1 MSTLDYIITL
11 FYLALTLALGLWS
24 GRNVKNMNDYAVGG
38 RNFSTQALVMTIC
51 ATNIGGSTI
60 ISLSSQTF
68 TVGLIH
74 MLAVAGIVLDNLI
87 TGYILAPRV
96 KPFFGLISIGEV
108 INSIYG
114 KTGRYITAISATL
127 VSIGFVAGQVKAL
140 SVFFY
145 YFLDIP
151 VIASTIISC
160 FIIIA
165 YSSYGG
171 IKAVTFT
178 DSIQFITLAVTIP
191 MICNVSLDVING
203 YEELFK
209 RIPKTHLTIIN
220 NPSFSQYFMLFLFF
234 SFPGI
239 LPTTM
244 QRILMAKDTQQVSNS
259 FKISALT
266 ILPYRF
272 IAGIIGLVALA
283 LNPDLTP
290 NNAFM
295 FLIDTYLPSGLKGM
309 AIIGMIAVVMS
320 TADSHINAAS
330 VAFTHDLIKPLFGH
344 KLSDKAELRI
354 ARYFTLISGIF
365 IVIIA
370 LSFDNLLKLVL
381 FVQGFYIP
389 IVSMPL
395 LFGIF
400 GFRSSE
406 RTFLAGAAAGGVTFL
421 IWQLYG
427 LENLLGFD
435 SLVPGIVTNATA
447 LLATHYLLKEK
458 GGWVKVE
465 TNKYAAVMKKEVL

>member
-1 MSTLDYIITL
+1 
-11 FYLALTLALGLWS
+11 
-24 GRNVKNMNDYAVGG
+24 
-38 RNFSTQALVMTIC
+38 MTIC
-51 ATNIGGSTI
+51 ATKISGSTI

-74 MLAVAGIVLDNLI
+74 MIAVAGKVLDNLI
-87 TGYILAPRV
+87 IAYILAPRMRQ
-96 KPFFGLISIGEV
+96 FLGLISVGDILQQT
-108 INSIYG
+108 YG
-114 KTGRYITAISATL
+114 RTSKYIAAISGTL
-127 VSIGFVAGQVKAL
+127 VCIGFVAAQVKAL
-140 SVFFY
+140 SVFFN

-151 VIASTIISC
+151 AIASTLISC

-178 DSIQFITLAVTIP
+178 DTIQFMTLAATIP
-191 MICNVSLDVING
+191 MIYNVSLEAING
-203 YEELFK
+203 YEGLFK
-209 RIPKTHLTIIN
+209 RIPENHLTIMEN
-220 NPSFSQYFMLFLFF
+220 ESFLNYLILFIFF
-234 SFPGI
+234 AFPGI

-244 QRILMAKDTQQVSNS
+244 QRMLMAKDIKQIHDS
-259 FKISALT
+259 FKLSACT
-266 ILPYRF
+266 FLPYCF
-272 IAGIIGLVALA
+272 FAGMIGLVALA
-283 LNPDLTP
+283 IHPELTP

-330 VAFTHDLIKPLFGH
+330 VAFTHDLIKPLFGD

-354 ARYFTLISGIF
+354 ARYFTLTSGMF
-365 IVIIA
+365 VVIIA
-370 LSFDNLLKLVL
+370 LSFDNLFKLVL
-381 FVQGFYIP
+381 FIQGFYIP
-389 IVSMPL
+389 IISIPL

-458 GGWVKVE
+458 GGWVKNR
-465 TNKYAAVMKKEVL
+465 TLQTAKF